1 MSQSISVIEPVSRAM
16 TTVKQILFSPF
27 DMAKWLGLG
36 FTAWLAMLGNGS
48 PTFNT
53 GNFWNNKSGGQPLQE
68 VWNWI
73 LTHLALVISLA
84 VCIGVFVLVVSLI
97 VAWVSSRGKF
107 MFLDNV
113 IHNRA
118 EIVAPWKGYRIQGNS
133 YFLFSICF
141 GLASLAVF
149 GIILLV
155 SVLIAMPDITQQ
167 HFGVNAICAIS
178 LGGVLFLVY
187 VITLTCVMMF
197 LEDFIVPLMALRSCR
212 MLAAWRLFFDLFKA
226 HTGAFILYL
235 LFKTV
240 LGWAVG
246 AISMM
251 LCCFLCCVMWI
262 PYIGTVILLPLFV
275 FLRCYSIHFLEQFG
289 DSYRLFNRESTDYIS
304 VTKEPPP
311 IPR

>member
-1 MSQSISVIEPVSRAM
+1 MSPSISVIEPVSRAM

-27 DMAKWLGLG
+27 DMVKWLGLG
-36 FTAWLAMLGNGS
+36 FTAWLAMLSNGS
-48 PTFNT
+48 PTFNL
-53 GNFWNNKSGGQPLQE
+53 GNFWNNESGRQPFQE
-68 VWNWI
+68 VWNWT
-73 LTHLALVISLA
+73 LNHVMLVVALA
-84 VCIGVFVLVVSLI
+84 VCIGVFVLVLSLI

-149 GIILLV
+149 GIILLI

-167 HFGVNAICAIS
+167 HCGINAVCAIS
-178 LGGVLFLVY
+178 LGSVLFLVY

-197 LEDFIVPLMALRSCR
+197 LEDFIVPIMALRSCR
-212 MLAAWRLFFDLFKA
+212 TLAAWRLFFDLFKT
-226 HTGAFILYL
+226 HTGTFILYL
-235 LFKTV
+235 LFKIV

-275 FLRCYSIHFLEQFG
+275 FLRCYSIHFLEQFD
-289 DSYRLFNRESTDYIS
+289 DSYRLFKRESTDYIS
-304 VTKEPPP
+304 VSREPPLTP
-311 IPR
+311 A